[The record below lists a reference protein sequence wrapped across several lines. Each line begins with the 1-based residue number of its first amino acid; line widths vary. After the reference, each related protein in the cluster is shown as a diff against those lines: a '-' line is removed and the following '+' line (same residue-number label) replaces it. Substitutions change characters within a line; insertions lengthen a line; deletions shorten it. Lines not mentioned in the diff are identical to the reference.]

1 MIKTVFWGIVAGL
14 LVFNPGCNNG
24 NGGVEET
31 GSIKLVNDVV
41 LMSDGSILLSL
52 QNAYLFNDDKN
63 PDRNTAEWNF
73 SINSVGRY
81 EVWLSSLTLDTMN
94 LHYNNPV
101 IINFGDKR
109 LQVMPVGNEIK
120 PDPKDK
126 PFYRADSRLGSIY
139 IEDAGNYHLQVIS
152 EKVLPLIGMK
162 TSGYNGVNT
171 ILDHVILKPL
181 TN

>member
-1 MIKTVFWGIVAGL
+1 MIKTVFWVIVASL
-14 LVFNPGCNNG
+14 LVLNPGCNRG

-31 GSIKLVNDVV
+31 DTINLVSEVV
-41 LMSDGSILLSL
+41 QMSDGSILLSL
-52 QNAYLFNDDKN
+52 KNAYLFNDDKN

-94 LHYNNPV
+94 LQYRNPV

-109 LQVMPVGNEIK
+109 LKGVPVGNEIK
-120 PDPKDK
+120 PDPQDK
-126 PFYRADSRLGSIY
+126 PFCRAESRLGSIY
-139 IEDAGNYHLQVIS
+139 IEDPGDYNLQVIS
-152 EKVLPLIGMK
+152 EKVLPLVGMK
-162 TSGYNGVNT
+162 ESGYNGVNT